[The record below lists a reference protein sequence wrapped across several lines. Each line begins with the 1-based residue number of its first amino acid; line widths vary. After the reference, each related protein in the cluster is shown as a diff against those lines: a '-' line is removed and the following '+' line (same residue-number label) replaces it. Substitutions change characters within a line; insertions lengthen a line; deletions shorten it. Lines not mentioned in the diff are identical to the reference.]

1 MLKTELII
9 DTGSSLTWVQAI
21 PCDSC
26 YEQGAFSYYNHFASE
41 SYEAINCKD
50 DTCRDVPR
58 ASHNECLDL
67 PWDSKEPCS
76 YHTEY
81 GDGTT
86 SSGVIG
92 TETFYFQDPY
102 VGFGHEPVR
111 FVPFGLGTSN
121 YIPRW
126 IKTSTP
132 GIAGLMRGPGNL
144 IDRLNVKKF
153 SHCFPR
159 EEDATGILS
168 FGEEAKIMGA
178 KIALLNNSR
187 YYMARLTN
195 VYMAGK
201 WIPMENDVLPT
212 KMMFDTGFT
221 HSFLDPNIM
230 DAVVEAIKGALGRYQ
245 PRKVKGFELC
255 YDLTQLYSVSLDEVA
270 KITFEFNYT
279 TDIHVFSFHLWERQ
293 SENQLICLS
302 LHRGAPKENIF
313 GNNLMREVNIGYTL
327 EEDDLAMYF
336 HRQHCK

>member
-1 MLKTELII
+1 MGHNSTSSPMLKTELII
-9 DTGSSLTWVQAI
+9 DTGSSLTWVQAT

-26 YEQGAFSYYNHFASE
+26 YEQGTFPYYNRFASE

-50 DTCRDVPR
+50 EICKDVPR

-76 YHTEY
+76 YDTEY

-102 VGFGHEPVR
+102 VGFGNEPVT

-121 YIPRW
+121 HIPQW
-126 IKTSTP
+126 VNASTP
-132 GIAGLMRGPGNL
+132 GIAGLMRGPGTL
-144 IDRLNVKKF
+144 IDRLKVKKF
-153 SHCFPR
+153 SHCFSR
-159 EEDATGILS
+159 DEDAT
-168 FGEEAKIMGA
+168 
-178 KIALLNNSR
+178 
-187 YYMARLTN
+187 
-195 VYMAGK
+195 GK

-221 HSFLDPNIM
+221 HSFLDPDIM
-230 DAVVEAIKGALGRYQ
+230 DAVVEAIKDALGRYQ

-279 TDIHVFSFHLWERQ
+279 TDIHMFSFHLWERQ
-293 SENQLICLS
+293 NENQLICLR
-302 LHRGAPKENIF
+302 LRRGPPKENIF

-327 EEDDLAMYF
+327 DEDDLAMYF
-336 HRQHCK
+336 HRQHCT